1 MTNPSLSYGQL
12 RHANHAQLLLLIL
25 RFRLRHLRRHV
36 EELRQDG
43 VHAHIRSDQVGRE
56 LLQHVPPLPI
66 AHLAVLEVRRGEQAN
81 GDLVENVFGTA
92 GAHLDADKQQQEE
105 NECEGET
112 QSCRHTQ
119 QTHGDALGVKVG
131 RRIDVLRSDHGEK
144 PLDLR
149 EDGEEEEARDHEEET
164 HARSNLH
171 GSAEARKVHLA
182 EGALPV
188 LPPLRVRR
196 EARRDR
202 REVGEED
209 GRGENERDHAG
220 EREEQQRGLKEEGD
234 GNGKG

>member
-1 MTNPSLSYGQL
+1 MEAS
-12 RHANHAQLLLLIL
+12 
-25 RFRLRHLRRHV
+25 
-36 EELRQDG
+36 
-43 VHAHIRSDQVGRE
+43 
-56 LLQHVPPLPI
+56 
-66 AHLAVLEVRRGEQAN
+66 
-81 GDLVENVFGTA
+81 
-92 GAHLDADKQQQEE
+92 
-105 NECEGET
+105 
-112 QSCRHTQ
+112 
-119 QTHGDALGVKVG
+119 
-131 RRIDVLRSDHGEK
+131 RRIDVLRSDHGEE

-164 HARSNLH
+164 YTCGYFHSP
-171 GSAEARKVHLA
+171 AEARKVHLA

-220 EREEQQRGLKEEGD
+220 EREEQKRGLKEEGD

>member
-1 MTNPSLSYGQL
+1 M
-12 RHANHAQLLLLIL
+12 
-25 RFRLRHLRRHV
+25 
-36 EELRQDG
+36 
-43 VHAHIRSDQVGRE
+43 
-56 LLQHVPPLPI
+56 
-66 AHLAVLEVRRGEQAN
+66 
-81 GDLVENVFGTA
+81 
-92 GAHLDADKQQQEE
+92 
-105 NECEGET
+105 
-112 QSCRHTQ
+112 
-119 QTHGDALGVKVG
+119 G

-188 LPPLRVRR
+188 IPPLRVRR

-209 GRGENERDHAG
+209 GRGEKERNHAG
-220 EREEQQRGLKEEGD
+220 EREEQKRGLKEEGD